1 MIPLKSTFPM
11 NRKKNRGYLTPTISG
26 SSDVL
31 SPEQRSRCMSRIRS
45 KNTTPEIIVRRLAH
59 RLGYR
64 FVLHKRD
71 LPGTP
76 DLVFPRHMKII
87 FVHGC
92 FWHRHSCK
100 FGRPRPKQNAAFWDK
115 KLTGN
120 VERDRVSLREL
131 RKLGW
136 KVLTVWECQTE
147 NPRKL
152 SLKLKTFLS

>member
-1 MIPLKSTFPM
+1 MTPLKSLFPM
-11 NRKKNRGYLTPTISG
+11 SREKNKRDLAPTISG
-26 SSDVL
+26 SSDVM
-31 SPEQRSRCMSRIRS
+31 SPEQRSRCMSRIRN

-59 RLGYR
+59 RSGYR
-64 FVLHKRD
+64 FVLHKRG

-76 DLVFPRHMKII
+76 DLVFPRYKKVI

-100 FGRPRPKQNAAFWDK
+100 FGRPRPKQNAAFWDR

-136 KVLTVWECQTE
+136 KVLTVWECQTV